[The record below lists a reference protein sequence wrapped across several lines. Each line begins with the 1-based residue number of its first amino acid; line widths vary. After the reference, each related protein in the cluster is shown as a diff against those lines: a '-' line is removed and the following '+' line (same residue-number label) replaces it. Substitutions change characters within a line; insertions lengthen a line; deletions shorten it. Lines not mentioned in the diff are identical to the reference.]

1 MPARP
6 AASPSRAARSRSSS
20 PPKTAGAAR
29 ATPAKKASAAPPSD
43 RGPDG
48 LPILSFADAAAFGDW
63 LAEHHG
69 ASKGG
74 WLRMVRKGSS
84 EVLISYAT
92 ALDVA
97 LCYGWIDGI
106 SKPVDEHAYL
116 QRFTPR
122 KAKSIWSQRNRL
134 KVEKLIADGR
144 MTAHGQKQIDA
155 AKADG
160 RWDKAYASPGKME
173 TPPDLLA
180 ALEANPA
187 AYETFN
193 KLNATNRYALAFRTH
208 NMKTEAGRKK
218 KIAGFV
224 EMLAR
229 GEAPYP
235 QKFAEKG

>member
-1 MPARP
+1 MAPVIPNPDKIRAFETEAEFEAWMARNHDQE
-6 AASPSRAARSRSSS
+6 
-20 PPKTAGAAR
+20 TEIWIQYY
-29 ATPAKKASAAPPSD
+29 KKASG
-43 RGPDG
+43 RRT
-48 LPILSFADAAAFGDW
+48 I
-63 LAEHHG
+63 
-69 ASKGG
+69 
-74 WLRMVRKGSS
+74 V
-84 EVLISYAT
+84 YAQ

-180 ALEANPA
+180 AIEANPA
-187 AYETFN
+187 AHETFN

>member
-1 MPARP
+1 MAPVIP
-6 AASPSRAARSRSSS
+6 NPDKIRAFETEAEFEAWMA
-20 PPKTAGAAR
+20 KNHEQETEIWVQYY
-29 ATPAKKASAAPPSD
+29 KKASG
-43 RGPDG
+43 RRT
-48 LPILSFADAAAFGDW
+48 I
-63 LAEHHG
+63 
-69 ASKGG
+69 
-74 WLRMVRKGSS
+74 V
-84 EVLISYAT
+84 YAQ

-180 ALEANPA
+180 AIEANPA

>member
-1 MPARP
+1 MAPVIPNPDKIRAFETEAEFEAWMARNHEQE
-6 AASPSRAARSRSSS
+6 
-20 PPKTAGAAR
+20 TEIWVQYY
-29 ATPAKKASAAPPSD
+29 KKASG
-43 RGPDG
+43 RRT
-48 LPILSFADAAAFGDW
+48 I
-63 LAEHHG
+63 
-69 ASKGG
+69 
-74 WLRMVRKGSS
+74 V
-84 EVLISYAT
+84 YAQ

-144 MTAHGQKQIDA
+144 MTAHGQRQIDA

-180 ALEANPA
+180 AIETNPA

>member
-1 MPARP
+1 MAPVIPNPDKIRAFETEAEFEAWMARNHDQE
-6 AASPSRAARSRSSS
+6 
-20 PPKTAGAAR
+20 TEIWIQYY
-29 ATPAKKASAAPPSD
+29 KKASG
-43 RGPDG
+43 RRT
-48 LPILSFADAAAFGDW
+48 IVY
-63 LAEHHG
+63 AE
-69 ASKGG
+69 
-74 WLRMVRKGSS
+74 
-84 EVLISYAT
+84 

-106 SKPVDEHAYL
+106 GKPLDEHAYL

-180 ALEANPA
+180 AIEANPA

>member
-1 MPARP
+1 MAPVIP
-6 AASPSRAARSRSSS
+6 NPDKIRAFETEAEFEAWMA
-20 PPKTAGAAR
+20 KNHDQETEIWVQYY
-29 ATPAKKASAAPPSD
+29 KKASG
-43 RGPDG
+43 RRT
-48 LPILSFADAAAFGDW
+48 I
-63 LAEHHG
+63 
-69 ASKGG
+69 
-74 WLRMVRKGSS
+74 V
-84 EVLISYAT
+84 YAQ

-144 MTAHGQKQIDA
+144 MTAHGQRQIDA

-180 ALEANPA
+180 AIEANPA

>member
-1 MPARP
+1 MAPVIPNPDKIRAFETEAEFEAWMARNHDQE
-6 AASPSRAARSRSSS
+6 
-20 PPKTAGAAR
+20 TEIWIQYY
-29 ATPAKKASAAPPSD
+29 KKASG
-43 RGPDG
+43 RRT
-48 LPILSFADAAAFGDW
+48 I
-63 LAEHHG
+63 
-69 ASKGG
+69 
-74 WLRMVRKGSS
+74 V
-84 EVLISYAT
+84 YAQ

-144 MTAHGQKQIDA
+144 MTAHGQRQIDA

-180 ALEANPA
+180 AIEANPA

>member
-1 MPARP
+1 MAPVIPNPDKIRAFETEAEFEAWMARNHEQE
-6 AASPSRAARSRSSS
+6 
-20 PPKTAGAAR
+20 TEIWVQYY
-29 ATPAKKASAAPPSD
+29 KKASG
-43 RGPDG
+43 RRT
-48 LPILSFADAAAFGDW
+48 I
-63 LAEHHG
+63 
-69 ASKGG
+69 
-74 WLRMVRKGSS
+74 V
-84 EVLISYAT
+84 YAQ

-144 MTAHGQKQIDA
+144 MTAHGQRQIDA

-180 ALEANPA
+180 AIEANPA

>member
-1 MPARP
+1 MAPVIPNPDKIRAFETEAEFEAWMARNHDQE
-6 AASPSRAARSRSSS
+6 
-20 PPKTAGAAR
+20 TEIWIQYY
-29 ATPAKKASAAPPSD
+29 KKASG
-43 RGPDG
+43 RRT
-48 LPILSFADAAAFGDW
+48 I
-63 LAEHHG
+63 
-69 ASKGG
+69 
-74 WLRMVRKGSS
+74 V
-84 EVLISYAT
+84 YAQ

-180 ALEANPA
+180 AIEANPA

>member
-1 MPARP
+1 MAPVIPNPDKIRAFETEAEFEAWMARNHDQE
-6 AASPSRAARSRSSS
+6 
-20 PPKTAGAAR
+20 TEIWVQYY
-29 ATPAKKASAAPPSD
+29 KKASG
-43 RGPDG
+43 R
-48 LPILSFADAAAFGDW
+48 
-63 LAEHHG
+63 
-69 ASKGG
+69 
-74 WLRMVRKGSS
+74 RTV
-84 EVLISYAT
+84 VYAQ

-180 ALEANPA
+180 AIEANPA

>member
-1 MPARP
+1 MAPVIPNPDKIRAFETEAEFEAWMARNHDQE
-6 AASPSRAARSRSSS
+6 
-20 PPKTAGAAR
+20 TEIWVQYY
-29 ATPAKKASAAPPSD
+29 KKASG
-43 RGPDG
+43 RRT
-48 LPILSFADAAAFGDW
+48 I
-63 LAEHHG
+63 
-69 ASKGG
+69 
-74 WLRMVRKGSS
+74 V
-84 EVLISYAT
+84 YAQ

-180 ALEANPA
+180 AIEANPA